1 MDPFTLTAGAAVI
14 SAGAVTTMVRRASLA
29 RARDRAAI
37 FDEIAPL
44 FDQPLLTQAP
54 DGFARLS
61 GRLHGH
67 RFDLRVMQD
76 TLTMRKLPALWL
88 LATLAEPQP
97 LEATTDILLRPS
109 GAEPFSPFM
118 RLPVTVTPPSG
129 LPVDAGVRSDGKG
142 MLPDPALL
150 VPHLPILHEAPAKE
164 LLLTPAGLR
173 IVWLTEE
180 ADRTRYLL
188 YRDAELGRRP
198 LPAALARRLTG
209 ALSALA
215 ADLAEAVAGQRK
227 SA

>member
-1 MDPFTLTAGAAVI
+1 MDPFTLTAGAAAV
-14 SAGAVTTMVRRASLA
+14 SAGAVATMVRRASLA

-44 FDQPLLTQAP
+44 FDQPLLAQQP

-61 GRLHGH
+61 GRLNGQ

-88 LATLAEPQP
+88 LVTLAEPQP
-97 LEATTDILLRPS
+97 LTATADILLRPS

-118 RLPVTVTPPSG
+118 RLPVTITPPPG
-129 LPVDAGVRSDGKG
+129 LPADAGVRSDGKG
-142 MLPDPALL
+142 ALPDLGILSA
-150 VPHLPILHEAPAKE
+150 HLPILHEAPAKE
-164 LLLTPAGLR
+164 LLMTPGGLR

-198 LPAALARRLTG
+198 LSAALARRLTG

-215 ADLAEAVAGQRK
+215 ADLAEAVADRRK